1 MKQFAEVETFLMRE
15 CEQVEKTRL
24 RFVAER
30 ARFLAM
36 RNGPPMSASQM
47 NIAGVSPSMV
57 NNNVG
62 SNRQQVMP
70 TASSQPSVSG
80 YGNNQQAHPRMPFM
94 QLGQPQP
101 MLPLGPRQPLTAM
114 QPSSSVPSNAMFNAS
129 GNSQSSLNQMLR
141 SVSGLSSG
149 LC

>member
-24 RFVAER
+24 RFVAEH

-70 TASSQPSVSG
+70 TTSSQPSVSG

-141 SVSGLSSG
+141 SVSGRSSG